1 MVCKNKTLPHC
12 LARVN
17 PSRHDSCLV
26 EAPSSQALPSFPP
39 LAVCE
44 ESLGTRVVQRYLYR
58 IVNNWLVFI
67 GGVVHCCVAMI
78 TVSKNRRKNAINNF
92 SYCIWL
98 Q

>member
-1 MVCKNKTLPHC
+1 M
-12 LARVN
+12 
-17 PSRHDSCLV
+17 

-67 GGVVHCCVAMI
+67 GVVVHCCVAMI
-78 TVSKNRRKNAINNF
+78 TVSKNRRKNAFQLLHMASVMTGSDKFLIGL
-92 SYCIWL
+92 I
-98 Q
+98 